1 MLGSLVYILLDVSF
15 NILYWTGCKG
25 VSGIGTVYYY
35 LMNTS
40 YYSNNIQQT
49 QKHTQ
54 KCIKEDNDNNND
66 NDSDNIVN
74 IENNNKNKMITKED
88 LLIIQKQ
95 INNQINLIV
104 ELKNKINTLE
114 EELINKK

>member
-25 VSGIGTVYYY
+25 ISGIGTVYYY

-49 QKHTQ
+49 QKQTQKQSQ
-54 KCIKEDNDNNND
+54 KCIKEDNNIENDNNND
-66 NDSDNIVN
+66 N
-74 IENNNKNKMITKED
+74 NKNKTITKED

-114 EELINKK
+114 EQLTNKK